1 MQLNG
6 DFKSAVF
13 LDRDGVVNKA
23 KVIGGLPFAPIKAED
38 VIIIAGVKQA
48 VELLSFNGLEVVVVT
63 NQPDVAKGI
72 ISEKELNYI
81 HQKISRYTGIKHFY
95 SCVHDSNQRCNCRK
109 PRTGL
114 LKNASD
120 DLGIDCSK
128 SFLVGDRWKDIEA
141 GQKMGC
147 KCYFIDNNYLEI
159 RPNPPFST
167 VLSLY
172 DASIAILEGIN
183 GKYSKKS

>member
-1 MQLNG
+1 MPLNG
-6 DFKSAVF
+6 DFRSAVF

-23 KVIGGLPFAPIKAED
+23 RVISGLPYAPTKVAD
-38 VIIIAGVKQA
+38 VEILIDVKQA
-48 VELLSFNGLEVVVVT
+48 VELLTLNGLEIVVVT

-72 ISEKELNYI
+72 ISETELKCI
-81 HQKISRYTGIKHFY
+81 HKKISLCTGIKHFY
-95 SCVHDSNQRCNCRK
+95 SCVHDSNEQCNCRK

-114 LKNASD
+114 LEKASD

-147 KCYFIDNNYLEI
+147 KCYFIDNNYLER
-159 RPNPPFST
+159 RPEPPFST
-167 VLSLY
+167 VVTLY
-172 DASIAILEGIN
+172 DASMAILEEID
-183 GKYSKKS
+183 GKYAK